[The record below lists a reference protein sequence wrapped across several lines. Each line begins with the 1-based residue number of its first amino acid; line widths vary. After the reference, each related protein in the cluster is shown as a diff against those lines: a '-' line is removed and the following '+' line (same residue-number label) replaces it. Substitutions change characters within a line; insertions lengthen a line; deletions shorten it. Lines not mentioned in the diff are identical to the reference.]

1 MKRNLF
7 SLSHKVNLSCDQGEL
22 VPIGLVEVLPGD
34 IFRHGTS
41 LLIRL
46 APMLA
51 PIFSQLNV
59 TVFQFYVPTR
69 IVWDDFEKF
78 ITGGPDGDDASVHPY
93 ISFASGVAVGSLGD
107 YFGLP
112 PGVNDLG
119 GTGASGGVSAIP
131 FRGYAKIFNEWI
143 RDEDL
148 DDELVVS
155 TASGQDTTTN
165 TTLQNIRWEKDYFT
179 SARPFEQKGPAVTI
193 PIAGNAPVVGLGFDA
208 SVTWNAISGE
218 TFRQS
223 DGTTATAANTTG
235 NRWVT
240 GSSQELATR
249 QNSDSGLSGYPGIY
263 AKLSEVSGI
272 PVTELRLA
280 NALQRFMELSSRR
293 GSRYVEYL
301 LSRFGVRSS
310 DARLQRP
317 ELLSRSK
324 QVVQISEVLATA
336 EGTNTDVGDLK
347 GHGIAAMR
355 SNRYMRMF
363 EEHGYVFTLM
373 AVQPKTFYPQGLN
386 RTWSRRDKYDY
397 FQPETQFIGD
407 QEVYNKEIYAG
418 ATVPGGTFGWTPRY
432 QEYREQ
438 HNRIAGE
445 FRTTEL
451 DFWHQ
456 GRIFA
461 SEPSLN
467 AAFVKSDPTERIFAV
482 PDNDVLYVTANHSLQ
497 ARRVLAREGTPFLR

>member
-46 APMLA
+46 SPMLA
-51 PIFSQLNV
+51 PVFSQMNV
-59 TVFQFYVPTR
+59 TLFQFYVPTR
-69 IVWDDFEKF
+69 IVWDDFENF
-78 ITGGPDGDDASVHPY
+78 ITGGPDGDDATVAPT
-93 ISFASGVAVGSLGD
+93 ITFAGGVTVGSLAD
-107 YFGLP
+107 YLGLP
-112 PGVNDLG
+112 PGFTPLPP
-119 GTGASGGVSAIP
+119 VSAVP
-131 FRGYAKIFNEWI
+131 FRMYAKIFNEWI

-148 DDELVVS
+148 DTELPLS
-155 TASGQDTTTN
+155 TASGPDAITN

-179 SARPFEQKGPAVTI
+179 AARPFEQKGPAVTI
-193 PIAGNAPVVGLGFDA
+193 PIGQLAPVRGIGRAANWGANPTTGSL
-208 SVTWNAISGE
+208 IE
-218 TFRQS
+218 T
-223 DGTTATAANTTG
+223 DGTRNVSRVAAQNGLFVET
-235 NRWVT
+235 
-240 GSSQELATR
+240 SSNAA
-249 QNSDSGLSGYPGIY
+249 DSLPRIY
-263 AKLSEVSGI
+263 ADLASATGI

-280 NALQRFMELSSRR
+280 NALQRFMELSSHR

-336 EGTNTDVGDLK
+336 EGTDTEVGDLK
-347 GHGIAAMR
+347 GHGIGTMR

-363 EEHGYVFTLM
+363 EEHGYVMTLM
-373 AVQPKTFYPQGLN
+373 AVQPKTMYTQGIN
-386 RTWSRRDKYDY
+386 KTWSRMDKYDY

-407 QEVYNKEIYAG
+407 QEILNKEIYAG
-418 ATVPGGTFGWTPRY
+418 AAQPDGTFGWTPRY
-432 QEYREQ
+432 DEYRGMF
-438 HNRIAGE
+438 NRIAGE
-445 FRTTEL
+445 FRQPSL

-456 GRIFA
+456 ARIFS
-461 SEPSLN
+461 SEPALN
-467 AAFVKSDPTERIFAV
+467 SAFVTSNPTERIFAV
-482 PDNDVLYVTANHSLQ
+482 PGQDVLYLTVNHSLQ
-497 ARRVLAREGTPFLR
+497 ARRVLAKQGTPFLR

>member
-22 VPIGLVEVLPGD
+22 IPIGLVEVLPGD

-93 ISFASGVAVGSLGD
+93 ITFASGVAAGSLGD
-107 YFGLP
+107 YFGIP
-112 PGVNDLG
+112 PGVNNVG
-119 GTGASGGVSAIP
+119 GTGAAGGVSAIP
-131 FRGYAKIFNEWI
+131 YRGYAKIFNEWI

-179 SARPFEQKGPAVTI
+179 AARPFEQKGPAVTV
-193 PIAGNAPVVGLGFDA
+193 PVGTRAPVLGIAAGPGVATGA
-208 SVTWNAISGE
+208 STTN
-218 TFRQS
+218 FLQS
-223 DGTTATAANTTG
+223 DGSQIGTTNVVNATYNTSAFQIKTTG
-235 NRWVT
+235 T
-240 GSSQELATR
+240 GVI
-249 QNSDSGLSGYPGIY
+249 SGTNLPDIY
-263 AKLSEVSGI
+263 ANLSAVTGI

-280 NALQRFMELSSRR
+280 NALQRFMELSSHR

-347 GHGIAAMR
+347 GHGIGAMR

-373 AVQPKTFYPQGLN
+373 AVQPKTMYVQGLH

-407 QEVYNKEIYAG
+407 QEIYNKEIYA
-418 ATVPGGTFGWTPRY
+418 AAASPAGTFGWTPRY

-438 HNRIAGE
+438 PNRIAGE
-445 FRTTEL
+445 FRTSTL

-456 GRIFA
+456 ARIFS
-461 SEPSLN
+461 SEPALN
-467 AAFVKSDPTERIFAV
+467 AAFVTSNPTERIFAV
-482 PDNDVLYVTANHSLQ
+482 PSQDVLYVTANHSLQ
-497 ARRVLAREGTPFLR
+497 ARRVISREGTPFLR

>member
-1 MKRNLF
+1 MRRNLF

-22 VPIGLVEVLPGD
+22 IPIGLVEVLPGD

-93 ISFASGVAVGSLGD
+93 ITFASGVAVGSLGD
-107 YFGLP
+107 YFGIP
-112 PGVNDLG
+112 PGVNNVG

-131 FRGYAKIFNEWI
+131 FRMYAKIFNEWI

-148 DDELVVS
+148 DTELVVS

-179 SARPFEQKGPAVTI
+179 AARPFEQKGPSVTI
-193 PIAGNAPVVGLGFDA
+193 PVGTQAPIKGF
-208 SVTWNAISGE
+208 AI
-218 TFRQS
+218 
-223 DGTTATAANTTG
+223 ATANTAVASPNAGIGVVAGEDFAAGTNVWRSTAGDMYVRSQTTG
-235 NRWVT
+235 VPNASTNRPQLYADLSAVT
-240 GSSQELATR
+240 
-249 QNSDSGLSGYPGIY
+249 
-263 AKLSEVSGI
+263 GI

-280 NALQRFMELSSRR
+280 NALQRFMELSSHR

-336 EGTNTDVGDLK
+336 EGTNTEVGDLK
-347 GHGIAAMR
+347 GHGIGAMR

-363 EEHGYVFTLM
+363 EEHGYVMTLM
-373 AVQPKTFYPQGLN
+373 AVQPKTVYAQGLH

-407 QEVYNKEIYAG
+407 QEILNKEIYAG
-418 ATVPGGTFGWTPRY
+418 AAVPGGTFGWTPRY

-438 HNRIAGE
+438 PNRIAGE
-445 FRTTEL
+445 FRTVL

-456 GRIFA
+456 TRIFS
-461 SEPSLN
+461 SEPALN
-467 AAFVKSDPTERIFAV
+467 AAFVTSNPTERVFAV
-482 PDNDVLYVTANHSLQ
+482 PDNDVLYITANHSLQ
-497 ARRVLAREGTPFLR
+497 ARRVLSKEGTPFLR

>member
-7 SLSHKVNLSCDQGEL
+7 SLSHKVNFSCDQGEL
-22 VPIGLVEVLPGD
+22 IPIGLTEVLPGD

-59 TVFQFYVPTR
+59 SIFQFYVPNR
-69 IVWDDFEKF
+69 IVWDGFENF
-78 ITGGPDGDDASVHPY
+78 ITGGPDGDDATAHPY
-93 ISFASGVAVGSLGD
+93 IEFPSGVAVGTLSD
-107 YFGLP
+107 YFGIP
-112 PGVNDLG
+112 PGVNNVG
-119 GTGASGGVSAIP
+119 GAGIGVSALP
-131 FRGYAKIFNEWI
+131 FRGYAKIFNEWF

-148 DDELVVS
+148 DTELVVS
-155 TASGQDTTTN
+155 TGNGADTTTN

-179 SARPFEQKGPAVTI
+179 AARPFEQKGPAVTI
-193 PIAGNAPVVGLGFDA
+193 PIGSTAPVVMQETGATPGARTARRNNAGSNTPLNVAEAGTAGADMQFYA
-208 SVTWNAISGE
+208 NLSSVT
-218 TFRQS
+218 
-223 DGTTATAANTTG
+223 
-235 NRWVT
+235 
-240 GSSQELATR
+240 
-249 QNSDSGLSGYPGIY
+249 
-263 AKLSEVSGI
+263 GI
-272 PVTELRLA
+272 PISELRLA
-280 NALQRFMELSSRR
+280 NALQRFMELSSHR

-347 GHGIAAMR
+347 GHGIGAMR

-373 AVQPKTFYPQGLN
+373 AVQPKTMYVQGLHRSWN
-386 RTWSRRDKYDY
+386 RRDKYDY
-397 FQPETQFIGD
+397 FQPETAFIGD
-407 QEVYNKEIYAG
+407 QEILNKEIYAG
-418 ATVPGGTFGWTPRY
+418 AASPGGTWGWTPRNE
-432 QEYREQ
+432 EYRQ
-438 HNRIAGE
+438 QPNRIAGE
-445 FRTTEL
+445 FRTTTL

-456 GRIFA
+456 ARIFS
-461 SEPSLN
+461 SEPALN
-467 AAFVKSDPTERIFAV
+467 SAFVTSNPTERIFAV
-482 PDNDVLYVTANHSLQ
+482 PSQDVLYITASHSIQ
-497 ARRVLAREGTPFLR
+497 ARRVIPAVATPFLR

>member
-1 MKRNLF
+1 MRRNLF
-7 SLSHKVNLSCDQGEL
+7 SLSHKVNFSCDQGEL
-22 VPIGLVEVLPGD
+22 IPIGIIEVLPGD

-69 IVWDDFEKF
+69 ICWDDFENF
-78 ITGGPDGDDASVHPY
+78 ITGGPDGDDATAHPY
-93 ISFASGVAVGSLGD
+93 IEFPTGVAVGSLSD
-107 YFGLP
+107 YFGIP
-112 PGVNDLG
+112 PGVNNIG
-119 GTGASGGVSAIP
+119 GAGIGVSALP
-131 FRGYAKIFNEWI
+131 YRMYAKIFNEWI

-148 DDELVVS
+148 DTELPVS
-155 TASGQDTTTN
+155 TGNGADTTTN

-179 SARPFEQKGPAVTI
+179 AARPFEQKGPAVTI
-193 PIAGNAPVVGLGFDA
+193 PIGTQAPVGGLGFSGSPTNFGAATIRQTPPLGPLSATA
-208 SVTWNAISGE
+208 SVNVTGGTLLNADFTG
-218 TFRQS
+218 
-223 DGTTATAANTTG
+223 GAANAVPKLYADLSQ
-235 NRWVT
+235 VT
-240 GSSQELATR
+240 
-249 QNSDSGLSGYPGIY
+249 
-263 AKLSEVSGI
+263 GI

-280 NALQRFMELSSRR
+280 NALQRFMELSSHR

-347 GHGIAAMR
+347 GHGIGAMR

-363 EEHGYVFTLM
+363 EEHGYVMTLM
-373 AVQPKTFYPQGLN
+373 AVQPKTAYAQGLH

-397 FQPETQFIGD
+397 FQPETAFIGD
-407 QEVYNKEIYAG
+407 QEILNKEIYA
-418 ATVPGGTFGWTPRY
+418 AAAQPQATFGWTPRH
-432 QEYREQ
+432 QEYPEQ
-438 HNRIAGE
+438 PNRIAGE
-445 FRTTEL
+445 FRTSLL

-456 GRIFA
+456 TRIFS
-461 SEPSLN
+461 SEPALN
-467 AAFVKSDPTERIFAV
+467 AAFVTSNPTERVFAV
-482 PDNDVLYVTANHSLQ
+482 PSQDVCYITANHSIQ
-497 ARRVLAREGTPFLR
+497 ARRVIPKNATPFLR

>member
-46 APMLA
+46 SPMLA
-51 PIFSQLNV
+51 PVFSQMNV
-59 TVFQFYVPTR
+59 TIFQFYVPTR
-69 IVWDDFEKF
+69 IVWDDFENF
-78 ITGGPDGDDASVHPY
+78 ITGGPDGDDATVAPT
-93 ISFASGVAVGSLGD
+93 ITFASGVAVGSLAD
-107 YFGLP
+107 YLGLP
-112 PGVNDLG
+112 PGFSPLPP
-119 GTGASGGVSAIP
+119 VSAVP
-131 FRGYAKIFNEWI
+131 FRGYGKIFNEWM

-155 TASGQDTTTN
+155 TASGADTTTS
-165 TTLQNIRWEKDYFT
+165 TVLQNIRWEKDYFT
-179 SARPFEQKGPAVTI
+179 AARPFEQKGPGVTI
-193 PIAGNAPVVGLGFDA
+193 PL
-208 SVTWNAISGE
+208 
-218 TFRQS
+218 
-223 DGTTATAANTTG
+223 GTTAEVLRTPNAGVWGGFIAGGNTPIGAGDVVTVGGGQVQSTAGAAALSFDPKFGGGASALYANLAA
-235 NRWVT
+235 VT
-240 GSSQELATR
+240 G
-249 QNSDSGLSGYPGIY
+249 
-263 AKLSEVSGI
+263 I
-272 PVTELRLA
+272 PITELRLA
-280 NALQRFMELSSRR
+280 NALQRFMELSSHR

-347 GHGIAAMR
+347 GHGIGAMR

-373 AVQPKTFYPQGLN
+373 AVQPKTMYTQGIH
-386 RTWSRRDKYDY
+386 RTWSRDDKYDY

-407 QEVYNKEIYAG
+407 QEILQKEIYATN
-418 ATVPGGTFGWTPRY
+418 ATANNTFGFTPRY
-432 QEYREQ
+432 DEYRGMF
-438 HNRIAGE
+438 NRIAGE
-445 FRTTEL
+445 FRQTSL

-456 GRIFA
+456 ARIFSSA
-461 SEPSLN
+461 PALN
-467 AAFVKSDPTERIFAV
+467 AAFVTSNPTERIFAV
-482 PDNDVLYVTANHSLQ
+482 PSQDVLYITANHSLQ
-497 ARRVLAREGTPFLR
+497 ARRVLAKEGTPFLR

>member
-1 MKRNLF
+1 MRRNLF

-46 APMLA
+46 SPLLA
-51 PIFSQLNV
+51 PVFSQLNV

-69 IVWDDFEKF
+69 ICWDDFENF
-78 ITGGPDGDDASVHPY
+78 ITGGPDGDDASVAPT
-93 ISFASGVAVGSLGD
+93 ITFGSGVAVGSLAD

-112 PGVNDLG
+112 PGFSPLPP
-119 GTGASGGVSAIP
+119 VSAIP

-143 RDEDL
+143 RDQDL
-148 DDELVVS
+148 DAELVVS
-155 TASGQDTTTN
+155 TASGADTTTN
-165 TTLQNIRWEKDYFT
+165 TVLQNIRWEKDYFT
-179 SARPFEQKGPAVTI
+179 AARPFEQKGPGVTI
-193 PIAGNAPVVGLGFDA
+193 PIGSTAPVNLVSHTTNTNAMQGRNASTGAFVGSDTNVQ
-208 SVTWNAISGE
+208 STNAGPIKFTG
-218 TFRQS
+218 
-223 DGTTATAANTTG
+223 GANMVIDPNGRLYTDL
-235 NRWVT
+235 
-240 GSSQELATR
+240 SLAT
-249 QNSDSGLSGYPGIY
+249 
-263 AKLSEVSGI
+263 GI
-272 PVTELRLA
+272 PVSELRLA
-280 NALQRFMELSSRR
+280 NALQRFMELSAHR

-336 EGTNTDVGDLK
+336 EGASTEVGDLK
-347 GHGIAAMR
+347 GHGIAGMR

-373 AVQPKTFYPQGLN
+373 ALQPKTMYTQGIH
-386 RTWSRRDKYDY
+386 RTWSRTDKYDY

-407 QEVYNKEIYAG
+407 QEILQKEIYATD
-418 ATVPGGTFGWTPRY
+418 ATANNTFGWTPRY

-438 HNRIAGE
+438 PNRIAGE
-445 FRTTEL
+445 FRQSSL

-456 GRIFA
+456 ARIFSSA
-461 SEPSLN
+461 PALN
-467 AAFVKSDPTERIFAV
+467 AAFVTSDPTERIFAV
-482 PDNDVLYVTANHSLQ
+482 PGQDTVYVTANHSLQ

>member
-1 MKRNLF
+1 MRRNLF
-7 SLSHKVNLSCDQGEL
+7 SLSHKVNFSCDQGEL
-22 VPIGLVEVLPGD
+22 IPIGLVEVLPGD

-51 PIFSQLNV
+51 PVFSQLNV

-78 ITGGPDGDDASVHPY
+78 ITGGPDGDDASVHPT
-93 ISFASGVAVGSLGD
+93 ITFAGGVAVGSLGD
-107 YFGLP
+107 YFGIP
-112 PGVNDLG
+112 PSVNNIE
-119 GTGASGGVSAIP
+119 VSAIP
-131 FRGYAKIFNEWI
+131 YRMYAKIFNEWI

-148 DDELVVS
+148 DTELALS
-155 TASGQDTTTN
+155 TASGPDATTSTA
-165 TTLQNIRWEKDYFT
+165 LQNIRWEKDYFT
-179 SARPFEQKGPAVTI
+179 AARPFEQKGPSVTI
-193 PIAGNAPVVGLGFDA
+193 PLGSAAPIKGLGVPTQNF
-208 SVTWNAISGE
+208 TSGSQAVYE
-218 TFRQS
+218 S
-223 DGTTATAANTTG
+223 DGSNPTYTNYRNINPAAGGTQVFMKGTAA
-235 NRWVT
+235 
-240 GSSQELATR
+240 S
-249 QNSDSGLSGYPGIY
+249 SGYPDIY
-263 AKLSEVSGI
+263 ADLSAATGI
-272 PVTELRLA
+272 PITELRLA
-280 NALQRFMELSSRR
+280 NALQRFMEMSSHR

-347 GHGIAAMR
+347 GHGIGAMR

-363 EEHGYVFTLM
+363 EEHGYVLTLM
-373 AVQPKTFYPQGLN
+373 AVQPKTMYVQGLH
-386 RTWSRRDKYDY
+386 RTWNRRDKYDY

-407 QEVYNKEIYAG
+407 QEILNKEIYA
-418 ATVPGGTFGWTPRY
+418 AAASPNGTFGWTPRY

-438 HNRIAGE
+438 PNRIAGE
-445 FRTTEL
+445 FRTTVL

-456 GRIFA
+456 ARIFS
-461 SEPSLN
+461 SEPALN
-467 AAFVKSDPTERIFAV
+467 STFVTSNPTERIFAV
-482 PDNDVLYVTANHSLQ
+482 PSQDVLYVTANHSLQ
-497 ARRVLAREGTPFLR
+497 ARRVISKEGTPFLR

>member
-7 SLSHKVNLSCDQGEL
+7 SLSHKVNFSCDQGEL
-22 VPIGLVEVLPGD
+22 IPIGLVEVLPGD

-51 PIFSQLNV
+51 PVFSQLNV

-69 IVWDDFEKF
+69 IVWEDFEKF

-93 ISFASGVAVGSLGD
+93 ISFAGGVAVGSLGD
-107 YFGLP
+107 YFGIP
-112 PGVNDLG
+112 PGVNDVG
-119 GTGASGGVSAIP
+119 GTGPEGGVSAIP
-131 FRGYAKIFNEWI
+131 FRAYAKIWNEWM

-148 DDELVVS
+148 DTELPVS
-155 TASGQDTTTN
+155 IASGQDTTTS

-193 PIAGNAPVVGLGFDA
+193 PVGQVAPVRGIGKLNNSFPVTGQAVIENANATTYPYSSTIDA
-208 SVTWNAISGE
+208 
-218 TFRQS
+218 
-223 DGTTATAANTTG
+223 GTTDSTYYMKGTG
-235 NRWVT
+235 PT
-240 GSSQELATR
+240 GWP
-249 QNSDSGLSGYPGIY
+249 DIY
-263 AKLSEVSGI
+263 ADLSAVTGI

-280 NALQRFMELSSRR
+280 NALQRFMELSSHR

-347 GHGIAAMR
+347 GHGIGAMR

-363 EEHGYVFTLM
+363 EEHGYVITLM
-373 AVQPKTFYPQGLN
+373 AVQPKTMYVQGLH

-407 QEVYNKEIYAG
+407 QEVLNKEIYA
-418 ATVPGGTFGWTPRY
+418 AAAQPAGTFGWAPRY

-438 HNRIAGE
+438 PNRIAGE
-445 FRTTEL
+445 FRTSQL

-456 GRIFA
+456 ARIFS
-461 SEPSLN
+461 SEPALN
-467 AAFVKSDPTERIFAV
+467 SDFVKSNPTERIFAV
-482 PDNDVLYVTANHSLQ
+482 PSEDVLYVTANHSIQ
-497 ARRVLAREGTPFLR
+497 ARRVISREGTPFLR

>member
-22 VPIGLVEVLPGD
+22 IPIGLVEVLPGD

-51 PIFSQLNV
+51 PVFSQMNV

-78 ITGGPDGDDASVHPY
+78 ITGGPDGDDTTAHPY
-93 ISFASGVAVGSLGD
+93 ISFASGVAVGSLAD
-107 YFGLP
+107 YLGIP
-112 PGVNDLG
+112 PGVNNVG
-119 GTGASGGVSAIP
+119 GAGIGVSAIP
-131 FRGYAKIFNEWI
+131 FRAYAAIFNEWI

-155 TASGQDTTTN
+155 KGNGADTTTN

-179 SARPFEQKGPAVTI
+179 AARPFEQKGPAVTI
-193 PIAGNAPVVGLGFDA
+193 PVGSAAPVKGLAFNTNTVASGSGTGMKETDLSTNTYATYLGGNSGNVYFDNQNVA
-208 SVTWNAISGE
+208 GINYPNVYADLSAVT
-218 TFRQS
+218 
-223 DGTTATAANTTG
+223 
-235 NRWVT
+235 
-240 GSSQELATR
+240 
-249 QNSDSGLSGYPGIY
+249 
-263 AKLSEVSGI
+263 GI

-280 NALQRFMELSSRR
+280 NALQRFMELSSHR

-347 GHGIAAMR
+347 GHGIGAMR

-363 EEHGYVFTLM
+363 EEHGYVMTLM
-373 AVQPKTFYPQGLN
+373 AVQPKAFYPQGLN

-407 QEVYNKEIYAG
+407 QEILNKELYAG
-418 ATVPGGTFGWTPRY
+418 AAAPGGTFGWTGRY
-432 QEYREQ
+432 DEYRGMF
-438 HNRIAGE
+438 NRIAGE

-456 GRIFA
+456 ARIFG
-461 SEPSLN
+461 SEPALN
-467 AAFVKSDPTERIFAV
+467 AAFVTSDPTERIFAV
-482 PDNDVLYVTANHSLQ
+482 PDNDVLYITANHSLQ
-497 ARRVLAREGTPFLR
+497 ARRVLAKQATPFLR

>member
-7 SLSHKVNLSCDQGEL
+7 SLSHKVNFSCDQGEL

-41 LLIRL
+41 LLVRL

-51 PIFSQLNV
+51 PVFSQLNV

-69 IVWDDFEKF
+69 ICWDDFEKF

-93 ISFASGVAVGSLGD
+93 ISFPTGVAVGSLAD
-107 YFGLP
+107 YFGIP
-112 PGVNDLG
+112 PGVNNVG

-131 FRGYAKIFNEWI
+131 FRAYAKIFNEWI

-148 DDELVVS
+148 DNELVVS

-165 TTLQNIRWEKDYFT
+165 TALQNIRWEKDYFT
-179 SARPFEQKGPAVTI
+179 AARPFEQKGPAVTI
-193 PIAGNAPVVGLGFDA
+193 PIGGNAPVVTNNQTPDLYGTLNQGANMKAQIKLGPYIGPTD
-208 SVTWNAISGE
+208 
-218 TFRQS
+218 
-223 DGTTATAANTTG
+223 
-235 NRWVT
+235 VT
-240 GSSQELATR
+240 GATVPQPMKWGPQTGLLA
-249 QNSDSGLSGYPGIY
+249 DLS
-263 AKLSEVSGI
+263 AVTGI

-280 NALQRFMELSSRR
+280 NSLQRFMELSSHR

-336 EGTNTDVGDLK
+336 EGTDTDVGDLK
-347 GHGIAAMR
+347 GHGIASMR

-363 EEHGYVFTLM
+363 EEHGYVITLL

-407 QEVYNKEIYAG
+407 QEVLNKEVYAG
-418 ATVPGGTFGWTPRY
+418 AAQPGGTFGWIPRY
-432 QEYREQ
+432 DEYRQ
-438 HNRIAGE
+438 MFNRIAGE
-445 FRTTEL
+445 FRTTQL

-456 GRIFA
+456 GRIFS
-461 SEPSLN
+461 SEPALN
-467 AAFVKSDPTERIFAV
+467 AAFVTSNPTERIFAV
-482 PDNDVLYVTANHSLQ
+482 PSEDVLYITANHSIQ
-497 ARRVLAREGTPFLR
+497 ARRVIAREGTPFLR

>member
-22 VPIGLVEVLPGD
+22 VPVGLVEVLPGD

-46 APMLA
+46 SPMLA
-51 PIFSQLNV
+51 PVFSQMNV
-59 TVFQFYVPTR
+59 TLFQFFVPTR

-78 ITGGPDGDDASVHPY
+78 ITGGPDGDDQTVAPT
-93 ISFASGVAVGSLGD
+93 ISFASGVAVGSLAD
-107 YFGLP
+107 YLGLP
-112 PGVNDLG
+112 PGFSPLPP
-119 GTGASGGVSAIP
+119 VSAIP
-131 FRGYAKIFNEWI
+131 FRMYAKIFNEWI

-148 DDELVVS
+148 DTELVIS
-155 TASGQDTTTN
+155 TANGVDTTTN

-179 SARPFEQKGPAVTI
+179 QARPFEQKGPAVTI
-193 PIAGNAPVVGLGFDA
+193 PVGTQAPVKGLTVGNGTVYNLYGTSDGLSSGVPMQQATGPSYPGSQDWSGLVDA
-208 SVTWNAISGE
+208 S
-218 TFRQS
+218 
-223 DGTTATAANTTG
+223 NTTVRIQG
-235 NRWVT
+235 NN
-240 GSSQELATR
+240 ATKVP
-249 QNSDSGLSGYPGIY
+249 QIY
-263 AKLSEVSGI
+263 ADLSAVTGI

-280 NALQRFMELSSRR
+280 NALQRFMEMSSHR

-336 EGTNTDVGDLK
+336 EGTDTEVGDLK
-347 GHGIAAMR
+347 GHGIGAMR

-363 EEHGYVFTLM
+363 EEHGYVMTLM
-373 AVQPKTFYPQGLN
+373 AVQPKTMYTQGIN
-386 RTWSRRDKYDY
+386 KTWSRTDKYDY

-407 QEVYNKEIYAG
+407 QEILNKEIYAG
-418 ATVPGGTFGWTPRY
+418 AASPNGTFGWTGRY
-432 QEYREQ
+432 DEYRGFF
-438 HNRIAGE
+438 NRIAGE
-445 FRTTEL
+445 FRQSSL

-456 GRIFA
+456 ARIFS
-461 SEPSLN
+461 SEPALN
-467 AAFVKSDPTERIFAV
+467 SAFVTSNPTERIFAV
-482 PDNDVLYVTANHSLQ
+482 PGQDVLYLTVNHSLQ
-497 ARRVLAREGTPFLR
+497 ARRVLAQKGTPFLR

>member
-1 MKRNLF
+1 MSFKRNLF

-93 ISFASGVAVGSLGD
+93 ISFASGVTVGSLGD
-107 YFGLP
+107 YFGIP
-112 PGVNDLG
+112 PGVNNVG

-179 SARPFEQKGPAVTI
+179 AARPFEQKGPAVTI
-193 PIAGNAPVVGLGFDA
+193 PIGTRAPVSGIGFSTGQTFPNAGGTFKDATGTGIVYPNSVGWA
-208 SVTWNAISGE
+208 
-218 TFRQS
+218 
-223 DGTTATAANTTG
+223 AANPSARG
-235 NRWVT
+235 V
-240 GSSQELATR
+240 SSGAGALP
-249 QNSDSGLSGYPGIY
+249 DIY
-263 AKLSEVSGI
+263 ADLSQATGI

-280 NALQRFMELSSRR
+280 NALQRFMELSSHR

-347 GHGIAAMR
+347 GHGIGAMR
-355 SNRYMRMF
+355 SNRYLRMF

-373 AVQPKTFYPQGLN
+373 AVQPKTVYAQGLH

-407 QEVYNKEIYAG
+407 QEILNKEIYAG
-418 ATVPGGTFGWTPRY
+418 AAVPGGTFGWTPRY

-438 HNRIAGE
+438 PNRIAGE
-445 FRTTEL
+445 FRTTL

-456 GRIFA
+456 TRIFA
-461 SEPSLN
+461 SEPALN
-467 AAFVKSDPTERIFAV
+467 AAFVTSNPTERVFAV
-482 PDNDVLYVTANHSLQ
+482 PSEDVLYITANHSLQ
-497 ARRVLAREGTPFLR
+497 ARRVMSKEGTPFLR

>member
-7 SLSHKVNLSCDQGEL
+7 SLSHKVNFSCDQGEL

-51 PIFSQLNV
+51 PVFSQLNV

-69 IVWDDFEKF
+69 ILWDDFEDF
-78 ITGGPDGDDASVHPY
+78 ITGGPDGDDTTAAPY
-93 ISFASGVAVGSLGD
+93 IEFPSGVAVGSLAD
-107 YFGLP
+107 YFGIP
-112 PGVNDLG
+112 PSVNNVGGVDI
-119 GTGASGGVSAIP
+119 GVSAIP
-131 FRGYAKIFNEWI
+131 FRAYAKIFNEWI

-148 DDELVVS
+148 DTELVVS
-155 TASGQDTTTN
+155 TGNGADTTTN

-179 SARPFEQKGPAVTI
+179 AARPFEQKGPAVTI
-193 PIAGNAPVVGLGFDA
+193 PVGSQAAVKYGDNFGGGGTAADDKFVGLREGSTEAFYGNTAGVNTATLPANSLYNLYTDLS
-208 SVTWNAISGE
+208 SVT
-218 TFRQS
+218 
-223 DGTTATAANTTG
+223 
-235 NRWVT
+235 
-240 GSSQELATR
+240 
-249 QNSDSGLSGYPGIY
+249 
-263 AKLSEVSGI
+263 GI
-272 PVTELRLA
+272 PVSELRLA
-280 NALQRFMELSSRR
+280 NALQRFMEMSSHR

-347 GHGIAAMR
+347 GHGIGAMR

-363 EEHGYVFTLM
+363 EEHGYVMTLM
-373 AVQPKTFYPQGLN
+373 AVQPKTMYVQGLH

-397 FQPETQFIGD
+397 FQPETAFIGD
-407 QEVYNKEIYAG
+407 QEILNKEIYA
-418 ATVPGGTFGWTPRY
+418 AAAAPQGTFGWTPRHE
-432 QEYREQ
+432 EYRQ
-438 HNRIAGE
+438 QPNRIAGE
-445 FRTTEL
+445 FRTSTL

-456 GRIFA
+456 ARIFS
-461 SEPSLN
+461 SEPALN
-467 AAFVKSDPTERIFAV
+467 ATFVTSNPTERIFAV
-482 PDNDVLYVTANHSLQ
+482 PDNDVCYITANHSIQ
-497 ARRVLAREGTPFLR
+497 ARRVIPKRATPFLR

>member
-22 VPIGLVEVLPGD
+22 IPIGLVEVLPGD

-93 ISFASGVAVGSLGD
+93 ITFATGVAVGSLGD
-107 YFGLP
+107 YFGIP
-112 PGVNDLG
+112 PGVNNVG

-148 DDELVVS
+148 DSELVVS

-165 TTLQNIRWEKDYFT
+165 TALQNIRWEKDYFT
-179 SARPFEQKGPAVTI
+179 AARPFEQKGPSVTI
-193 PIAGNAPVVGLGFDA
+193 PVGTQAPVVGIGSRA
-208 SVTWNAISGE
+208 SIGPVAGPDNVKE
-218 TFRQS
+218 TGGATVSYPNSYGVVANEILMRANS
-223 DGTTATAANTTG
+223 TGVGT
-235 NRWVT
+235 VP
-240 GSSQELATR
+240 Q
-249 QNSDSGLSGYPGIY
+249 IY
-263 AKLSEVSGI
+263 ADLSAVTGI

-280 NALQRFMELSSRR
+280 NALQRFMELSSHR

-347 GHGIAAMR
+347 GHGIGAMR

-373 AVQPKTFYPQGLN
+373 AVQPKTMYVQGLHK
-386 RTWSRRDKYDY
+386 TWSRRDKYDY

-407 QEVYNKEIYAG
+407 QEIANKEIYAG
-418 ATVPGGTFGWTPRY
+418 AAQPSGIFGWTPRY

-438 HNRIAGE
+438 PNRIAGE
-445 FRTTEL
+445 FRTTTL

-456 GRIFA
+456 ARIFS
-461 SEPSLN
+461 SEPALN
-467 AAFVKSDPTERIFAV
+467 AAFVTSNPTERIFAV
-482 PDNDVLYVTANHSLQ
+482 PSQDVLYVTANHSLQ
-497 ARRVLAREGTPFLR
+497 ARRVISKEGTPFLR

>member
-7 SLSHKVNLSCDQGEL
+7 SLSHKMNFSCDQGEL
-22 VPIGLVEVLPGD
+22 IPIGLVEVLPGD

-41 LLIRL
+41 LLVRL

-51 PIFSQLNV
+51 PMFSQLNV

-69 IVWDDFEKF
+69 ICWDDFEKF

-93 ISFASGVAVGSLGD
+93 IAFPSGVAVGSLAD
-107 YFGLP
+107 YFGIP
-112 PGVNDLG
+112 PGVNNVG
-119 GTGASGGVSAIP
+119 GTGADGGVSAIP
-131 FRGYAKIFNEWI
+131 FRAYAKIFNEWI

-179 SARPFEQKGPAVTI
+179 SARPFEQKGPTVTI
-193 PIAGNAPVVGLGFDA
+193 PVGGNAPVIRN
-208 SVTWNAISGE
+208 SSSTNNALIRVAATGALAGSTPLQSESPTGNLISGAA
-218 TFRQS
+218 TPLQL
-223 DGTTATAANTTG
+223 DPNGTMLANLSA
-235 NRWVT
+235 VT
-240 GSSQELATR
+240 
-249 QNSDSGLSGYPGIY
+249 
-263 AKLSEVSGI
+263 GI

-280 NALQRFMELSSRR
+280 NALQRFMELSSHR

-324 QVVQISEVLATA
+324 QVVQVSEVLATA
-336 EGTNTDVGDLK
+336 EGTDTDVGDLK

-363 EEHGYVFTLM
+363 EEHGYVLTLM
-373 AVQPKTFYPQGLN
+373 AVQPKTFYPQGLH

-407 QEVYNKEIYAG
+407 QEVLNKEVYAG
-418 ATVPGGTFGWTPRY
+418 AAVPGGTFGWTPRY
-432 QEYREQ
+432 DEYRGMF
-438 HNRIAGE
+438 NRIAGE
-445 FRTTEL
+445 FRTTDL

-456 GRIFA
+456 ARIFS
-461 SEPSLN
+461 SEPALN
-467 AAFVKSDPTERIFAV
+467 AAFVTSNPTERVFAV
-482 PDNDVLYVTANHSLQ
+482 PSQDVLYVTANHSIQ
-497 ARRVLAREGTPFLR
+497 ARRVIAREGTPFLR

>member
-7 SLSHKVNLSCDQGEL
+7 SLSRTKDFSCNQGDL
-22 VPIGLVEVLPGD
+22 IPIGLTEVLPGD
-34 IFRHGTS
+34 IFRHGIS

-46 APMLA
+46 SPMLA
-51 PIFSQLNV
+51 PVFSQLNV

-78 ITGGPDGDDASVHPY
+78 ITGGPDGDDATAHPY
-93 ISFASGVAVGSLGD
+93 KEFATGVAVGSLSD
-107 YFGLP
+107 YFGIP
-112 PGVNDLG
+112 PGVNNIG
-119 GTGASGGVSAIP
+119 GAGVGVSAIP
-131 FRGYAKIFNEWI
+131 YRGYAAICNEWI
-143 RDEDL
+143 FDEDL
-148 DDELVVS
+148 DTPLTIDKGNGL
-155 TASGQDTTTN
+155 DTTTP
-165 TTLQNIRWEKDYFT
+165 TALQKIRWEKDRFT

-193 PIAGNAPVVGLGFDA
+193 PVGTSAPVKTSTNKSIVTGPQESMYLRGASDGQFDA
-208 SVTWNAISGE
+208 NGRPLSVHTGQLYSSSAGSGGPS
-218 TFRQS
+218 F
-223 DGTTATAANTTG
+223 DGQYPANLYADLSA
-235 NRWVT
+235 VT
-240 GSSQELATR
+240 
-249 QNSDSGLSGYPGIY
+249 
-263 AKLSEVSGI
+263 GI

-280 NALQRFMELSSRR
+280 NAIQRFMELSSHR

-336 EGTNTDVGDLK
+336 EGTDTDVGDLK
-347 GHGIAAMR
+347 GHGIGAMR

-373 AVQPKTFYPQGLN
+373 AVQPKTFYPQGLD

-407 QEVYNKEIYAG
+407 QEMLNKEVYAG
-418 ATVPGGTFGWTPRY
+418 ATQPNGTFGWYPRY
-432 QEYREQ
+432 DEYRGAFNE
-438 HNRIAGE
+438 IAGE
-445 FRTTEL
+445 FRTNTL

-456 GRIFA
+456 ARIFSA
-461 SEPSLN
+461 EPALN
-467 AAFVKSDPTERIFAV
+467 STFVTSNPTNRIFAV
-482 PDNDVLYVTANHSLQ
+482 PGKDVLYVTARHSLQ
-497 ARRVLAREGTPFLR
+497 ARRVVAKRGTPFLR

>member
-22 VPIGLVEVLPGD
+22 IPIGLVEVLPGD

-69 IVWDDFEKF
+69 IVWEDFEKF

-93 ISFASGVAVGSLGD
+93 ITFASGVAVGSLGD
-107 YFGLP
+107 YFGIP
-112 PGVNDLG
+112 PGVNNVG
-119 GTGASGGVSAIP
+119 GTGADGGVSAIP
-131 FRGYAKIFNEWI
+131 FRMYAKIFNEWI

-155 TASGQDTTTN
+155 IASGQDTTTN

-179 SARPFEQKGPAVTI
+179 AARPFEQKGPAVTI
-193 PIAGNAPVVGLGFDA
+193 PVGSSAPVRGIGIN
-208 SVTWNAISGE
+208 NA
-218 TFRQS
+218 
-223 DGTTATAANTTG
+223 AVAAANTTYWEG
-235 NRWVT
+235 QKTTTTT
-240 GSSQELATR
+240 GPAWGSTSSMEFKIAAQSAAVPSAANVP
-249 QNSDSGLSGYPGIY
+249 QIY
-263 AKLSEVSGI
+263 ADLSAVTGI

-280 NALQRFMELSSRR
+280 NALQRFMELSSHR

-347 GHGIAAMR
+347 GHGIGAMR

-363 EEHGYVFTLM
+363 EEHGYVMTLM
-373 AVQPKTFYPQGLN
+373 AVQPKTMYVQGLH

-407 QEVYNKEIYAG
+407 QEILNKEIYAG
-418 ATVPGGTFGWTPRY
+418 AAVPAGTFGWTPRY

-438 HNRIAGE
+438 PNRIAGE
-445 FRTTEL
+445 FRTSTL

-456 GRIFA
+456 ARIFA
-461 SEPSLN
+461 SEPALN
-467 AAFVKSDPTERIFAV
+467 AAFVTSDPTERIFAV
-482 PDNDVLYVTANHSLQ
+482 PAQDVLYITANHSLQ
-497 ARRVLAREGTPFLR
+497 ARRVISKEGTPFLR

>member
-7 SLSHKVNLSCDQGEL
+7 SLSHKVNFSCDQGEL
-22 VPIGLVEVLPGD
+22 IPIGLVEVLPGD

-69 IVWDDFEKF
+69 IVWEDFEKF
-78 ITGGPDGDDASVHPY
+78 ITGGPDGDDQSVHPY
-93 ISFASGVAVGSLGD
+93 ITFASGVAVGSLGD
-107 YFGLP
+107 YFGIP
-112 PGVNDLG
+112 PGVNNVG
-119 GTGASGGVSAIP
+119 GSGASGGVSAIP
-131 FRGYAKIFNEWI
+131 YRMYAKIFNEWI

-148 DDELVVS
+148 DTELPLS
-155 TASGQDTTTN
+155 IASGQDTTTS

-179 SARPFEQKGPAVTI
+179 AARPFEQKGPTVTI
-193 PIAGNAPVVGLGFDA
+193 PVGTRAPVKGIGTPVTGGA
-208 SVTWNAISGE
+208 SFNTADSAPMRVSGNTSGE
-218 TFRQS
+218 VFTPSYAQS
-223 DGTTATAANTTG
+223 GASWFFKGAT
-235 NRWVT
+235 
-240 GSSQELATR
+240 
-249 QNSDSGLSGYPGIY
+249 DSADSYPDIY
-263 AKLSEVSGI
+263 ADLSAVTGI

-280 NALQRFMELSSRR
+280 NALQRFMELSSHR

-347 GHGIAAMR
+347 GHGIGAMR

-363 EEHGYVFTLM
+363 EEHGYVMTLM
-373 AVQPKTFYPQGLN
+373 AVQPKTMYVQGLH

-407 QEVYNKEIYAG
+407 QEVLNKEIYAG
-418 ATVPGGTFGWTPRY
+418 AADPAGTFGWTPRY

-438 HNRIAGE
+438 PNRIAGE
-445 FRTTEL
+445 FRTSTL

-456 GRIFA
+456 ARIFS
-461 SEPSLN
+461 SEPALN
-467 AAFVKSDPTERIFAV
+467 AAFVTSNPTERIFAV
-482 PDNDVLYVTANHSLQ
+482 PSQDVLYVTANHSLQ
-497 ARRVLAREGTPFLR
+497 ARRVISREGTPFLR

>member
-1 MKRNLF
+1 MRRNLF

-22 VPIGLVEVLPGD
+22 IPIGLVEVLPGD

-51 PIFSQLNV
+51 PVFSQLNV

-69 IVWDDFEKF
+69 IVWDDFENF
-78 ITGGPDGDDASVHPY
+78 ITGGPDGDDATAHPY
-93 ISFASGVAVGSLGD
+93 IEFASGVSLGSLGD
-107 YFGLP
+107 YFGIP
-112 PGVNDLG
+112 PSVNNVGGVG
-119 GTGASGGVSAIP
+119 VGVSAIP
-131 FRGYAKIFNEWI
+131 FRMYAKIFNEWI
-143 RDEDL
+143 RDQDL
-148 DDELVVS
+148 DTELVVS
-155 TASGQDTTTN
+155 TASGADTTTN

-179 SARPFEQKGPAVTI
+179 AARPFEQKGPQVTI
-193 PIAGNAPVVGLGFDA
+193 PIGSQAPVKGIAVNGV
-208 SVTWNAISGE
+208 SYN
-218 TFRQS
+218 Q
-223 DGTTATAANTTG
+223 TAAANSRETDGSAQPPGSNWSTAGSLTSGFQIRGTG
-235 NRWVT
+235 TVSPT
-240 GSSQELATR
+240 IPS
-249 QNSDSGLSGYPGIY
+249 IY
-263 AKLSEVSGI
+263 ADLSVATGI

-280 NALQRFMELSSRR
+280 NALQRFMELSSHR

-347 GHGIAAMR
+347 GHGIGAMR

-363 EEHGYVFTLM
+363 EEHGYVMTLM
-373 AVQPKTFYPQGLN
+373 AVQPKTMYVQGLH
-386 RTWSRRDKYDY
+386 RTWNRRDKYDY

-407 QEVYNKEIYAG
+407 QEVLNKEIYAAA
-418 ATVPGGTFGWTPRY
+418 ATPGGTFGWTPRY
-432 QEYREQ
+432 QEYRQ
-438 HNRIAGE
+438 QPNRIAGE
-445 FRTTEL
+445 FRTSTL

-456 GRIFA
+456 ARIFS
-461 SEPSLN
+461 SEPALN
-467 AAFVKSDPTERIFAV
+467 SAFVTSNPTERIFAV
-482 PDNDVLYVTANHSLQ
+482 PSQDVLYITANHSLQ
-497 ARRVLAREGTPFLR
+497 ARRAISKEGTPFLR

>member
-7 SLSHKVNLSCDQGEL
+7 SLSHKVNFSCDQGEL
-22 VPIGLVEVLPGD
+22 IPIGLVEVLPGD

-51 PIFSQLNV
+51 PVFSQLNV

-69 IVWDDFEKF
+69 IVWEDFEPF
-78 ITGGPDGDDASVHPY
+78 ITGGPDGDDQSVHPY
-93 ISFASGVAVGSLGD
+93 ITFASGVAVGSLGD
-107 YFGLP
+107 YFGIP
-112 PGVNDLG
+112 PGVNNVG
-119 GTGASGGVSAIP
+119 GTGPSGGVSAIP
-131 FRGYAKIFNEWI
+131 YRMYAKIFNEWM

-148 DDELVVS
+148 DTELPLS
-155 TASGQDTTTN
+155 IASGQDTTTS
-165 TTLQNIRWEKDYFT
+165 TALQNIRWEKDYFT
-179 SARPFEQKGPAVTI
+179 AARPFEQKGPAVTI
-193 PIAGNAPVVGLGFDA
+193 PIGTEAPVTRRNNALGWQTFVAGSNTVPPDDQA
-208 SVTWNAISGE
+208 YSRSGA
-218 TFRQS
+218 FGRF
-223 DGTTATAANTTG
+223 GA
-235 NRWVT
+235 V
-240 GSSQELATR
+240 
-249 QNSDSGLSGYPGIY
+249 QNWSLDPAGQLYADLSG
-263 AKLSEVSGI
+263 VTGI

-280 NALQRFMELSSRR
+280 NALQRFMELSSHR

-347 GHGIAAMR
+347 GHGIGAMR

-363 EEHGYVFTLM
+363 EEHGYVMTLM
-373 AVQPKTFYPQGLN
+373 AVQPKTMYVQGLHK
-386 RTWSRRDKYDY
+386 TWSRRDKYDY

-407 QEVYNKEIYAG
+407 QEVLNKEIYAG
-418 ATVPGGTFGWTPRY
+418 AAQPGGTFGWTPRY

-438 HNRIAGE
+438 PNRIAGE
-445 FRTTEL
+445 FRTSTL

-456 GRIFA
+456 ARIFS
-461 SEPSLN
+461 SEPALN
-467 AAFVKSDPTERIFAV
+467 STFVTSNPTERIFAV
-482 PDNDVLYVTANHSLQ
+482 PSQDVLYVTANHSLQ
-497 ARRVLAREGTPFLR
+497 ARRMISREGTPFLR

>member
-1 MKRNLF
+1 MRRNLF

-51 PIFSQLNV
+51 PVFSQMNV

-78 ITGGPDGDDASVHPY
+78 ITGGPDGDDASVAPT
-93 ISFASGVAVGSLGD
+93 ITFASGVAVGSLGD
-107 YFGLP
+107 YLGLP
-112 PGVNDLG
+112 PGFSPLP
-119 GTGASGGVSAIP
+119 AVSAIP
-131 FRGYAKIFNEWI
+131 FRMYAKIFNEWI

-148 DDELVVS
+148 DNELVIS
-155 TASGQDTTTN
+155 TASGADTTTN

-179 SARPFEQKGPAVTI
+179 AARPFEQKGPAVTI
-193 PIAGNAPVVGLGFDA
+193 PVAGAAPVYGILGQPMGMQ
-208 SVTWNAISGE
+208 NL
-218 TFRQS
+218 
-223 DGTTATAANTTG
+223 ANTNIVVPRFENSSGTDRLTPELFGGALTDGEQYNLRSTG
-235 NRWVT
+235 GVSNVYADLSAVT
-240 GSSQELATR
+240 
-249 QNSDSGLSGYPGIY
+249 
-263 AKLSEVSGI
+263 GI

-280 NALQRFMELSSRR
+280 NALQRFMEMSSHR

-347 GHGIAAMR
+347 GHGIGAMR

-363 EEHGYVFTLM
+363 EEHGYVLTLL
-373 AVQPKTFYPQGLN
+373 AVQPKTMYTQGI
-386 RTWSRRDKYDY
+386 RKTWSRADKYDY

-407 QEVYNKEIYAG
+407 QEILNKEVYAG
-418 ATVPGGTFGWTPRY
+418 AAVPTGTFGWTPRY
-432 QEYREQ
+432 EEYRDEP
-438 HNRIAGE
+438 NRIAGE
-445 FRTTEL
+445 FRQTSL

-456 GRIFA
+456 ARIFS
-461 SEPSLN
+461 SEPALN
-467 AAFVKSDPTERIFAV
+467 AAFVTSNPTERIFAV
-482 PDNDVLYVTANHSLQ
+482 PSQDVLYITANHSLQ

>member
-7 SLSHKVNLSCDQGEL
+7 SLSHKVNFSCDQGEL
-22 VPIGLVEVLPGD
+22 IPVGLTEVLPGD

-59 TVFQFYVPTR
+59 SLFQFYVPNR
-69 IVWDDFEKF
+69 IVWDGFENF
-78 ITGGPDGDDASVHPY
+78 ITGGPDGDDATAHPF
-93 ISFASGVAVGSLGD
+93 IEFASGVGVGSLGD
-107 YFGLP
+107 YFGIP
-112 PGVNDLG
+112 PSVNNVGGVG
-119 GTGASGGVSAIP
+119 VGVSALP
-131 FRGYAKIFNEWI
+131 FRGYAKIFNEWF

-148 DDELVVS
+148 DTELVIS
-155 TASGQDTTTN
+155 TGNGADTTTN

-179 SARPFEQKGPAVTI
+179 AARPFEQKGPAVTI
-193 PIAGNAPVVGLGFDA
+193 PVGTRAPVEGIG
-208 SVTWNAISGE
+208 I
-218 TFRQS
+218 
-223 DGTTATAANTTG
+223 TTAQGVTAGPTNVRSAVAASDPFSNYIQPAGGQIYFKNAGGGTPTVLDLYANLSA
-235 NRWVT
+235 VT
-240 GSSQELATR
+240 
-249 QNSDSGLSGYPGIY
+249 
-263 AKLSEVSGI
+263 GI

-280 NALQRFMELSSRR
+280 NALQRFMETSSHR

-347 GHGIAAMR
+347 GHGIGAMR

-373 AVQPKTFYPQGLN
+373 AVQPKTMYVQGLH
-386 RTWSRRDKYDY
+386 RTWNRRDKYDY
-397 FQPETQFIGD
+397 FQPETAFIGD
-407 QEVYNKEIYAG
+407 QEILNKEIYA
-418 ATVPGGTFGWTPRY
+418 AAASPGGTFGWTPRHE
-432 QEYREQ
+432 EYRQ
-438 HNRIAGE
+438 QPNRIAGE
-445 FRTTEL
+445 FRTSTL

-456 GRIFA
+456 ARIFS
-461 SEPSLN
+461 SEPALN
-467 AAFVKSDPTERIFAV
+467 SAFVTSNPTERVFAV
-482 PDNDVLYVTANHSLQ
+482 PSQDVLYITANHSIQ
-497 ARRVLAREGTPFLR
+497 ARRVIPKVATPFLR